1 MTQPQSP
8 PQRPSLG
15 EWFGRIVRTV
25 HDAVVSRGCASLL
38 TPSEVARIGR
48 RLKAIRLHFERLAA
62 AIAAGTYRA
71 RSPAAARRA
80 PVVPPV
86 PPPPDWPM
94 RERGWLAALL
104 PDTAAQHRSHLRDL
118 LQDSGMATLMEQAPV
133 SLVRSVRSL
142 CFMLKLDP
150 PKTLLALPKR
160 PGKPKAAPEQ
170 PKTPENRKPRKTRKK
185 AKNPEKPDIRR
196 HRTDPP
202 RGVPEWM
209 SETRPGSE
217 EPWFPDSLYKSPVPK
232 TR

>member
-15 EWFGRIVRTV
+15 EWFGRIVRIV
-25 HDAVVSRGCASLL
+25 HEAVVSRGCASLL

-62 AIAAGTYRA
+62 AIAAGTYRP
-71 RSPAAARRA
+71 RSPATAPRRA
-80 PVVPPV
+80 PAVAPV
-86 PPPPDWPM
+86 PPPPDSPM
-94 RERGWLAALL
+94 RVRGWLAALL

-170 PKTPENRKPRKTRKK
+170 QEKPEKPKNPEK
-185 AKNPEKPDIRR
+185 PEKPDIRR

-202 RGVPEWM
+202 PGAPEWM
-209 SETRPGSE
+209 SEPVPGSE
-217 EPWFPDSLYKSPVPK
+217 EPWFPDSLYDPPVPK